1 MLVGVQA
8 SCVEFGI
15 AQPSS
20 YTVTREQQPQPKNS
34 FTAILRQATRNLDQI
49 CQKQKLLE
57 INLA

>member
-1 MLVGVQA
+1 MLVGIQA

-49 CQKQKLLE
+49 CQK
-57 INLA
+57 